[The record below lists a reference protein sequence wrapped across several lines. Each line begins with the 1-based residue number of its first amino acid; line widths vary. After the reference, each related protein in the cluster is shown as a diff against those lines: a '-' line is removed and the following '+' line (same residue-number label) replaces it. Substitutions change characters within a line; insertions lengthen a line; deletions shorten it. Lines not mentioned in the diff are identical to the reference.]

1 MGLVYASNT
10 QQTYTNTYNGRF
22 DAKTYK
28 RVCILP
34 VGDDANHTERVWNFY
49 GTVTQANPLV
59 PWTTS
64 FVSGETRTADGV
76 NVVGLEIKTG
86 NYACKWFLH
95 SLCKHVLISINLVTK
110 TNGVNKILHP
120 KSILDW
126 QDIAK
131 MPNNAD
137 SMLLKTLPMI
147 VF

>member
-1 MGLVYASNT
+1 MPSVAVLTSAFLRFKLSRVLGNADGRDGSPIKNDYSFLINR
-10 QQTYTNTYNGRF
+10 NGRF

-86 NYACKWFLH
+86 NYACK
-95 SLCKHVLISINLVTK
+95 
-110 TNGVNKILHP
+110 
-120 KSILDW
+120 
-126 QDIAK
+126 
-131 MPNNAD
+131 
-137 SMLLKTLPMI
+137 
-147 VF
+147 

>member
-1 MGLVYASNT
+1 MMMGLVYASNT

-64 FVSGETRTADGV
+64 FVSGGPEQQM
-76 NVVGLEIKTG
+76 
-86 NYACKWFLH
+86 
-95 SLCKHVLISINLVTK
+95 VLMWLVWRSRLAT
-110 TNGVNKILHP
+110 
-120 KSILDW
+120 
-126 QDIAK
+126 
-131 MPNNAD
+131 MPVSD
-137 SMLLKTLPMI
+137 FYIHFVSM
-147 VF
+147 F